1 MAFSARYQ
9 GAPLAEP
16 CLQPVGQPLQDTTQ
30 MGLGDHLAKG
40 QGRVGWC
47 TVGQIVEEGA
57 VPELHCRID
66 PGSLPVQLSKAL
78 AVERDSVNM
87 EIPSCRPIPP
97 EERPD
102 QARLPS
108 P

>member
-1 MAFSARYQ
+1 
-9 GAPLAEP
+9 
-16 CLQPVGQPLQDTTQ
+16 

-47 TVGQIVEEGA
+47 TVEQIVEEGA
-57 VPELHCRID
+57 VPELYSRID
-66 PGSLPVQLSKAL
+66 PGSLPVQLCEAL
-78 AVERDSVNM
+78 AVERDIVNTNLA
-87 EIPSCRPIPP
+87 SYWPIPP

-102 QARLPS
+102 QARLAS